1 MSNILLSPWKIL
13 KKTFINFYQDDTM
26 SDASSIAFYT
36 IFSMPAILIIALS
49 IGSAFYEKNHVQ
61 DELLNQVSRLVGR
74 ESAKEIESILSNA
87 TLDKTNTFAKIAGV
101 ITLIFSATTVFISLQ
116 SSLNKIWGIKPK
128 PRNGIIKFTMNRLL
142 SLAMVASIGFV
153 LLVSLVI
160 DALLMLFQE
169 MLSHVLEGTT
179 LYILNFINIIISLG
193 FITVVF
199 GLMFKVLP
207 DARIKWRDVW
217 VGSIVTMVLFTTG
230 KFLIGFYLGNSSFNS
245 AYGAAGSLVIILVWI
260 YYSTTIFLFGAELTA
275 VYTEESGSRIEP
287 YSTAVRVRLI
297 EFEES
302 QPINSSEPPIIPIAL
317 DEKEK

>member
-1 MSNILLSPWKIL
+1 
-13 KKTFINFYQDDTM
+13 M

-61 DELLNQVSRLVGR
+61 DELLIQVSRLVGR
-74 ESAKEIESILSNA
+74 ESAKEIELILSNA

-302 QPINSSEPPIIPIAL
+302 QPVNSSEPPIIPITL
-317 DEKEK
+317 IKKDR